1 MKSPLAGLPARG
13 NGAPDTKFGRK
24 PNEEDIDC
32 ILNARHLFASERM
45 TSMHAAHN
53 ELEEIHKKEAIQRRL
68 KEKFKSKAKSKKA
81 LNSLTDEEAE
91 FLD

>member
-1 MKSPLAGLPARG
+1 
-13 NGAPDTKFGRK
+13 
-24 PNEEDIDC
+24 
-32 ILNARHLFASERM
+32 M

-81 LNSLTDEEAE
+81 LNSLTDEELE
-91 FLD
+91 YLD